1 MKIEDY
7 IASQIGTTLR
17 NPMGIL
23 EHPFI
28 VPGGIFHDELWDWD
42 SFWIAKGLLLCPAFF
57 SHESRATWAAHAVG
71 SWRNFF
77 ESQAPNGTVSIMIK
91 SDNVDFF
98 SCRNDDQR
106 ENNQAKPVFAQFA
119 LDISEAT
126 GDYDWVAP
134 YFDSLLLFYQRWES
148 RYQSP
153 CGLFV
158 WGSDVAIGV
167 DCDPTT
173 YGRPEF
179 SSANLLLNCLFH
191 KDLLAAAKLAR
202 ELGRTSDAIAL
213 TQRAQDLAAAI
224 IRECWDDLDGFFYT
238 VDVQCADHRD
248 HYLPGI
254 QKGMDMGW
262 RSLPLKVRMFTG
274 FLPLWSG
281 VATPEQAAILVNSH
295 LRDERSFSANWG
307 IRSLSKTE
315 RMYSPGTNSANPSNW
330 LGPIWIV
337 ANYMIYEGLRN
348 YGYHSDAATLARKT
362 RALLENDLAAT
373 GTLHECYHPD
383 SAQPNFNSG
392 FISWNVLALLMETED
407 QTS

>member
-17 NPMGIL
+17 SPMGIL
-23 EHPFI
+23 KHPFI

-42 SFWIAKGLLLCPAFF
+42 SFWIAKGLLRCPAFS
-57 SHESRATWAAHAVG
+57 SHDSRAIWTTHAMG
-71 SWRNFF
+71 CWRNFF
-77 ESQAPNGTVSIMIK
+77 EGQAPNGTVSIMMK

-98 SCRNDDQR
+98 SCRNDDLR

-119 LDISEAT
+119 LDISEAV
-126 GDYDWVAP
+126 GDYAWIAL
-134 YFDSLLLFYQRWES
+134 YFDRLLLFYQRWES

-191 KDLLAAAKLAR
+191 KDLLAAAKLAT
-202 ELGRTSDAIAL
+202 EIGRPTDAVTL
-213 TQRAQDLAAAI
+213 TQRAHDLAAAI
-224 IRECWDDLDGFFYT
+224 IRECWDEIDGFFYT

-248 HYLPGI
+248 YYLPGI
-254 QKGMDMGW
+254 RKGMDMAW

-281 VATPEQAAILVNSH
+281 VATPEQAAILVKSH
-295 LRDERSFSANWG
+295 LRDERTFSANWG
-307 IRSLSKTE
+307 IRSLSQSE
-315 RMYSPGTNSANPSNW
+315 RMYSPGTDSANPSNW

-337 ANYMIYEGLRN
+337 ANYMIYEGLKN
-348 YGYHSDAATLARKT
+348 YGYHDDAAALARKT
-362 RALLENDLAAT
+362 RTLLENDLAAT

-383 SAQPNFNSG
+383 TGAPNFNAG
-392 FISWNVLALLMETED
+392 FLSWNVLAAAMI
-407 QTS
+407 